1 MTIVDLAEMMVHVA
15 APTVWLS
22 PTFMEVPEVPSCLKM
37 HEPPTFPVPVTTI
50 ESVVDVSSMYR

>member
-1 MTIVDLAEMMVHVA
+1 MMVHVA

-22 PTFMEVPEVPSCLKM
+22 PIFMEVPEVPSCLKM
-37 HEPPTFPVPVTTI
+37 HEPPTFPMPVTTI